1 MNYIIGENGSRQYW
15 FCRQNEGIC
24 FRHLRG
30 DGEMGERRCVLGGSF
45 GAFGIWQDGERV
57 HIVAASADGEMI
69 YAKYESGEAERII
82 LTGIPDGTEI
92 AKLSL
97 YPVRGRLNMLF
108 SVRRGGEIFLMHCI
122 LGNNALPH
130 TVSKLLCADFF
141 VDGMRV
147 YYTRPDGA
155 AGFSEL
161 ADERPEIFVRT
172 ANGASPPYVIDGHI
186 VYASGGKIYF
196 DNREIFAEE
205 GAQNPIAVEVG
216 SEYFILWQNG
226 TTVRYI
232 SAHGGEIKPNGIINP
247 SCEPR
252 IFEFISPL
260 CRRYFYGACPGERL
274 VFYVK
279 NDPFETP
286 ALTPEQTLKRRMT
299 EMKREI
305 EQLRAELAMYGK

>member
-1 MNYIIGENGSRQYW
+1 MDYIIGENGSRQYW
-15 FCRQNEGIC
+15 FCRPNEGIC
-24 FRHLRG
+24 FRHLRS
-30 DGEMGERRCVLGGSF
+30 DGEPGEKRCVLGGSF
-45 GAFGIWQDGERV
+45 GAFGIWPDGEAV
-57 HIVAASADGEMI
+57 HIVAASADGKMI
-69 YAKYESGEAERII
+69 YAKYEKGEAERII
-82 LTGIPDGTEI
+82 LTAVPDGAEI

-108 SVRRGGEIFLMHCI
+108 SLRSGGEIFLMHCV

-172 ANGASPPYVIDGHI
+172 ANCASAPYVIDGHI
-186 VYASGGKIYF
+186 VYLSDGKIYF
-196 DNREIFAEE
+196 DKQEIFKDAAAER
-205 GAQNPIAVEVG
+205 PIAVEVA
-216 SEYFILWQNG
+216 SEYFVMWQSG
-226 TTVRYI
+226 ATVRYMP
-232 SAHGGEIKPNGIINP
+232 AGGGKKPSGIINP

-260 CRRYFYGACPGERL
+260 CRRYFYGACPDGRI

-279 NDPFETP
+279 NDPFAPP
-286 ALTPEQTLKRRMT
+286 AMSAEESLKRRMT

-305 EQLRAELAMYGK
+305 ERLRAELAMYGK